1 MDLRPT
7 AMDAKPRILLVDD
20 SPAYRRV
27 IQTML
32 GNKYEFLM
40 AESAEDALARVRT
53 FHPDLVISDLVMPGI
68 DGYELCRRL
77 RAEPTLQHVPIVMLT
92 SKTGDESRITGLEV
106 GADDYLFKPIRPR
119 ELNARVTSL
128 INLRRATL
136 ALEERT
142 RQLEE
147 TNAHLKQVQAELIR
161 AEKLASLGQLVAGIA
176 HEINNPLNYIYGN
189 TEFLADYT
197 RTFSEL
203 VDKIES
209 LPGFTEE
216 QRAALAEWKRE
227 ADLDFVRQDLAK
239 LIDGVR
245 LGAERAAEIVRG
257 LRAFARVGA
266 TIELESVNLAET
278 LDVALTVLRHELR
291 DRVRVHR
298 EIAEVPPVR
307 CDPSRMSQVFVNLIL
322 NAVQALTETDR
333 GGEGDLTVRVG
344 GDAREVR
351 VSFTDSGPGIPPE
364 IRDKLFDPFF
374 TTKPVG
380 QGTGLGLSI
389 SYGIV
394 QQHGGR
400 IEVTSEPGQGATF
413 TVILPVAGPQD
424 AALVSG

>member
-1 MDLRPT
+1 
-7 AMDAKPRILLVDD
+7 MDARPRILLVDD

-32 GNKYEFLM
+32 GPKYEFFM
-40 AESAEDALARVRT
+40 AENAEKALAEVVR
-53 FHPDLVISDLVMPGI
+53 FAPDLVISDLVMPGI

-77 RAEPTLQHVPIVMLT
+77 RAEPTLRHVPIIMLT
-92 SKTGDESRITGLEV
+92 SKTGDEARVTGLEV

-128 INLRRATL
+128 LRLRRATL
-136 ALEERT
+136 DLEERS
-142 RQLEE
+142 RQLEV
-147 TNAHLKQVQAELIR
+147 TNAHLQRVQNELVR

-189 TEFLADYT
+189 TEFLADYV
-197 RTFSEL
+197 RTFSSLIDKFEAMPGLTAEQQEL
-203 VDKIES
+203 IA
-209 LPGFTEE
+209 G
-216 QRAALAEWKRE
+216 WKKA
-227 ADLDFVRQDLAK
+227 ADLEFVRSDLAK
-239 LIDGVR
+239 LIEGVR

-266 TIELESVNLAET
+266 GIEIEDVNLAET

-291 DRVRVHR
+291 DRVKVERDFAD
-298 EIAEVPPVR
+298 IPTVR

-322 NAVQALTETDR
+322 NAAQAIPEKQEGTISISLRAE
-333 GGEGDLTVRVG
+333 GGF
-344 GDAREVR
+344 ARCAIH
-351 VSFTDSGPGIPPE
+351 DSGPGIPGE
-364 IRDKLFDPFF
+364 IKDKIFDPFF

-394 QQHGGR
+394 EQHGGR
-400 IEVTSEPGQGATF
+400 IEVESEPGQGTTF
-413 TVILPVAGPQD
+413 TVVLPVAGPPDQP
-424 AALVSG
+424 AARVSG